1 MFTLAAA
8 GMKWTKMTNYVSDTQ
23 HPHLGGNLAA
33 GDSWTYCPGVWDYV
47 INRFGIAAVLDLG
60 CGRGHSS
67 VYFSRAGC
75 HVIAVDGLRDN
86 VVNCL
91 HPAVLQ
97 DLTQAP
103 VVAPVDLVHCH
114 EVVEHIEEQYL
125 DNLLDSL
132 LNGRIIL
139 MTNGLPGQAG
149 YHHVNL
155 QETQYWIDHLTAR
168 GCEYL
173 EDDTQRI
180 RKLASQDGAWHM
192 ARSGTLFF
200 NPINN

>member
-1 MFTLAAA
+1 M
-8 GMKWTKMTNYVSDTQ
+8 MYVQDQ
-23 HPHLGGNLAA
+23 DQPHLGGNLAA
-33 GDSWTYCPGVWDYV
+33 GDSWTYCPSVWDYV
-47 INRFGIAAVLDLG
+47 IKRFAVSSVLDLG

-67 VYFSRAGC
+67 TYFAQAGC
-75 HVIAVDGLRDN
+75 QVIAVDGLRDN

-97 DLTQAP
+97 DLTLAP

-125 DNLLDSL
+125 DNLLSSL
-132 LNGRIIL
+132 MNGRIIL

-155 QETQYWIDHLTAR
+155 QPTEYWINHLVSR
-168 GCEYL
+168 GCEFL
-173 EDDTQRI
+173 ADDTNRI
-180 RKLASQDGAWHM
+180 RQRAEQDQAWHM
-192 ARSGTLFF
+192 ARSGCLFF
-200 NPINN
+200 NPINKV